1 LAKILIVDDDP
12 DVITSIKIGLN
23 KLSNNYDIIGANS
36 GLECIKLLKLGAK
49 PDIILLDIMM
59 PKMNGWEVYD
69 HMQTNREWA
78 DIPVIFVTALDD
90 RETLQKGM
98 QTNTYCI
105 KKPFNLGE
113 LKEKIERVLSGE
125 TFF

>member
-1 LAKILIVDDDP
+1 MAKILIVDDDP

>member
-1 LAKILIVDDDP
+1 MARILIVDDDP

-23 KLSNNYDIIGANS
+23 KLSNKYDIIGANS
-36 GLECIKLLKLGAK
+36 GIECIKLLKLGAK
-49 PDIILLDIMM
+49 PDLVLLDIMM
-59 PKMNGWEVYD
+59 PEMNGWQVYD
-69 HMQTNREWA
+69 HMQTKREWA

-105 KKPFNLGE
+105 KKPFNIGE

-125 TFF
+125 TIF

>member
-1 LAKILIVDDDP
+1 MAKILVVDDDP

-23 KLSNNYDIIGANS
+23 KLSRKYDIIGANS
-36 GLECIKLLKLGAK
+36 GVECIKLLKLGAK
-49 PDIILLDIMM
+49 PDVILLDIMM

-69 HMQTNREWA
+69 YMQKKKEWSE
-78 DIPVIFVTALDD
+78 IPVIFVTALDD
-90 RETLQKGM
+90 QKTLQKGM
-98 QTNTYCI
+98 ETNSYCI

-113 LKEKIERVLSGE
+113 LKEKIERVLAGE

>member
-1 LAKILIVDDDP
+1 MARILIVDDDP

-23 KLSNNYDIIGANS
+23 KLSNKYDIIAANS
-36 GLECIKLLKLGAK
+36 GIECIKLLKLGAK
-49 PDIILLDIMM
+49 PDLVLLDIMM
-59 PKMNGWEVYD
+59 PEMNGWQVYD
-69 HMQTNREWA
+69 HMQTKREWA

-105 KKPFNLGE
+105 KKPFNIGE

-125 TFF
+125 TIF

>member
-1 LAKILIVDDDP
+1 VDDDP

-23 KLSNNYDIIGANS
+23 KLSNKYDIIGANS
-36 GLECIKLLKLGAK
+36 GIECIKLLKLGAK
-49 PDIILLDIMM
+49 PDLVLLDIMM
-59 PKMNGWEVYD
+59 PEMNGWQVYD
-69 HMQTNREWA
+69 HMQTKREWA

-105 KKPFNLGE
+105 KKPFNIGE

-125 TFF
+125 TIF

>member
-1 LAKILIVDDDP
+1 MARILIVDDDP

-69 HMQTNREWA
+69 HMQTHREWA

-105 KKPFNLGE
+105 KKPFNIGE
-113 LKEKIERVLSGE
+113 LKEKIERVLAGE